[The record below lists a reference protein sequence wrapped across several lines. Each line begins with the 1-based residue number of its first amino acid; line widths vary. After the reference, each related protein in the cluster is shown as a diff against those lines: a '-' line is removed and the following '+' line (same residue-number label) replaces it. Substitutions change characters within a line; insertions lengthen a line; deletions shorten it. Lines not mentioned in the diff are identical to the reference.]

1 VKNQNEYEKCC
12 KAIQLYKEGYG
23 FNKILQLVQ
32 RGKGWLSKWL
42 KRFKEQ
48 GLRGLKD
55 KNRIFLLIEREWLLN
70 KTIGLSNLSLS
81 RLKAISLL
89 LCIQLQREKL
99 KKGSRCYDIP
109 EH

>member
-1 VKNQNEYEKCC
+1 MGNQNEYEKRC
-12 KAIQLYKEGYG
+12 KAIQLYEDGFG

-32 RGKGWLSKWL
+32 RGKGWRSKWL

-48 GLRGLKD
+48 GLKGLKD

-89 LCIQLQREKL
+89 LCFQLTKRKT
-99 KKGSRCYDIP
+99 
-109 EH
+109 